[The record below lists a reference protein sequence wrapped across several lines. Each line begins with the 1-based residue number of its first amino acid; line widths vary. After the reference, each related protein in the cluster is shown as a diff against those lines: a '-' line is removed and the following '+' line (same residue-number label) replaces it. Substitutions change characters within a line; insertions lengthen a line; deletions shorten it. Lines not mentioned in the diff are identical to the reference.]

1 MLLTTVVLML
11 LTTIVLAPLVAKGIY
26 SACSRRRT
34 GDGLGLVGT
43 LFVVMSILY
52 SVAHA
57 AFISAMKR

>member
-1 MLLTTVVLML
+1 ML
-11 LTTIVLAPLVAKGIY
+11 LTTIVLAPLVAKGLY

-43 LFVVMSILY
+43 LFVAMSILY
-52 SVAHA
+52 SVGHA